1 METQVSIRRVG
12 QGDGGG
18 GFEGFKESGRGPE
31 LKRDLPKPY
40 DLELELFRPAS
51 DCRKIKGHIKFFTR
65 SFRCVDVIAKLLS
78 VICVRVLAHHF
89 STMARGRS
97 ERGLHE

>member
-40 DLELELFRPAS
+40 DLELELVRPALN
-51 DCRKIKGHIKFFTR
+51 CRKIEGHVKFFTR
-65 SFRCVDVIAKLLS
+65 SFQYVDVIEKLLS
-78 VICVRVLAHHF
+78 RRFA
-89 STMARGRS
+89 
-97 ERGLHE
+97 GLSFI